1 VHPRKFVR
9 DSLGVALSSAVAR
22 VALLARGVVAAAAL
36 GPLGYGGWNALNLI
50 LDYGSYAT
58 CGALQGLDLELP
70 AAVAGTPPAGGP
82 DRARLLLAGAWG
94 IVVTGGLL
102 FSLVVIAALASGRP
116 RMARSLG
123 LLPPLLMLAAA
134 LLQLAIQYH
143 VSALKARGE
152 FGTVSRATA
161 AQVLIGGAAGIALVW
176 RFGIE
181 GLLWG
186 WLAGTVVAL
195 ALLRLKAPIPLIP
208 AHPAVGVALV
218 RAGFP
223 VFAFFAAS
231 LVLRSVDRLA
241 LLHYGNATGLGH
253 YSLGLMAAGLV
264 LYLPESAASVLYPRI
279 AAAARTRP
287 DAHAPRPG
295 PGDAPSAW
303 ARVQLD
309 VTRAQGALT
318 VAMPLVVALGMIWA
332 APVVATFLPA
342 FREAVP
348 ALHLLA
354 VGALMLAASTIPG
367 YFLLGSGHAP
377 RLLVFGVAAAAF
389 SATLVFGVAARAPE
403 PTPVAF
409 ASATGYAVFGL
420 GLVVLSTRELF
431 APGAGRRRFL
441 AASFVPALWASA
453 LALTACRIGPAES
466 WLAALARSAAVAVGY
481 LPILWWFGRGVGLKR
496 LAREWLLAR
505 LVPV

>member
-1 VHPRKFVR
+1 MHPRKFVR
-9 DSLGVALSSAVAR
+9 DSLGVALSSAIGR

-70 AAVAGTPPAGGP
+70 AAVSGAPPAGGP
-82 DRARLLLAGAWG
+82 DQARRLLAGAWG
-94 IVVTGGLL
+94 IVAMGGLL
-102 FSLVVIAALASGRP
+102 FSLIVLAALASGRP
-116 RMARSLG
+116 RGARTLG

-143 VSALKARGE
+143 VSDLKARAE
-152 FGTVSRATA
+152 FGTVSRAA
-161 AQVLIGGAAGIALVW
+161 ASQVLIGGAAGIALVW
-176 RFGIE
+176 RLGIE

-186 WLAGTVVAL
+186 WLAGTMVAL
-195 ALLRLKAPIPLIP
+195 GILRRKAPIPLVP
-208 AHPAVGVALV
+208 ARPAVGWALV

-223 VFAFFAAS
+223 VFAFFTAS

-241 LLHYGNATGLGH
+241 LLRYGNTVGLGH

-279 AAAARTRP
+279 AAAARL
-287 DAHAPRPG
+287 RPG
-295 PGDAPSAW
+295 AGPAVPGDARASW
-303 ARVQLD
+303 ARVLLE
-309 VTRAQGALT
+309 VTRAQAALT
-318 VAMPLVVALGMIWA
+318 IAMPLVVALGMVWA

-348 ALHLLA
+348 AMRLLA
-354 VGALMLAASTIPG
+354 VGALMLAAATIPG

-377 RLLVFGVAAAAF
+377 RLLVFGVAAAAV
-389 SATLVFGVAARAPE
+389 STVLVFGVATRAPQ
-403 PTPVAF
+403 PTPIAF

-431 APGAGRRRFL
+431 PPGGGRRRFL

-453 LALTACRIGPAES
+453 LALAACRIGPAES
-466 WLAALARSAAVAVGY
+466 WPSAVARSAAVIVGY
-481 LPILWWFGRGVGLKR
+481 MPALWWFGRGVGLKR